1 MFEGQYIDQRCV
13 FYQKPLIDSGTMGA
27 KASVQVVVPFL
38 SEPYSASN
46 DPVDASVPM
55 CTIRN
60 FPNLIEHTIEWA
72 RDNFGGLFTIPA
84 QQAEEFL
91 RDPNKMVKR
100 ISQCVAVY
108 DKDEMIKNIQQI
120 LVKDRPKDFFD
131 CVTWVEY

>member
-1 MFEGQYIDQRCV
+1 M
-13 FYQKPLIDSGTMGA
+13 GT
-27 KASVQVVVPFL
+27 KASVQVVVPFI

-46 DPVDASVPM
+46 DPADASVPM

-91 RDPNKMVKR
+91 RDPNKMAKR
-100 ISQCVAVY
+100 IAQCSTVY
-108 DKDEMIKNIQQI
+108 DREEMIKNIQQV
-120 LVKDRPKDFFD
+120 LGKERPTKFFD
-131 CVTWVEY
+131 CIAWVEYSFVAILDSSREYSVPL